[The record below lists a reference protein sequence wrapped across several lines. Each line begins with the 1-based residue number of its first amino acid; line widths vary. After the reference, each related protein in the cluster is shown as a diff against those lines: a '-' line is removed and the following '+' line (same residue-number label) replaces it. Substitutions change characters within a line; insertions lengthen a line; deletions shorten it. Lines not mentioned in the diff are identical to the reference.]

1 MINFFILSINFDGTH
16 ALACDLAVLI
26 GMSGGSCIG
35 IWSGDV
41 LLEGG
46 LGFCPGIGPLRL
58 MMILL
63 MGLALYQIDMSKKV

>member
-1 MINFFILSINFDGTH
+1 MIKKIVSSINFDGTH
-16 ALACDLAVLI
+16 ELACDLAVLI
-26 GMSGGSCIG
+26 GMSGGNCIG
-35 IWSGDV
+35 IWGGDV